1 MKKMVMLLSVLLLS
15 TSCVD
20 LNGSLQVN
28 EALKV
33 KIKTGFL
40 NLKTKIITVA
50 PGAHQ
55 ARLII
60 KSSKNITLELKGGS
74 LGEIK
79 IPIKSDESLRIP
91 SNGAFTIEGTKIGQP
106 FNASGVINTQ
116 VDHWGYNEVVESC
129 ERSVV
134 EHRCEKVCVKET
146 GRCDSVCKD
155 VTVTFRGLKEIAYH
169 YMKTERQVTLEL
181 SPDNS
186 SAVVA
191 KLAASGTENDKI
203 IDRESICR

>member
-1 MKKMVMLLSVLLLS
+1 MKKMVMLLGVLLLS

-28 EALKV
+28 EAFKV
-33 KIKTGFL
+33 KIKSGFL
-40 NLKTKIITVA
+40 NLKTKTITIA
-50 PGAHQ
+50 PGSHQ
-55 ARLII
+55 AQLTV

-79 IPIKSDESLRIP
+79 IPIKSSDSLRIP
-91 SNGAFTIEGTKIGQP
+91 VDGAFTIEGSKIEQP
-106 FNASGVINTQ
+106 FNASGVINTE
-116 VDHWGYNEVVESC
+116 VDHHSYTDVVERC

-134 EHRCEKVCVKET
+134 ETRCEKVCTKE

-155 VTVTFRGLKEIAYH
+155 ITVTFHGLKDVSFH
-169 YMKTERQVTLEL
+169 YMRTDRQVSLDL
-181 SPDNS
+181 MADNS

-191 KLAASGTENDKI
+191 RLTARGIENDKI